1 MRHVFYPLEKAFRLK
16 RTRHTHRG
24 LRSVD
29 QHKNFIRKVSRGVSF
44 YDVGKGINGVT
55 CENAKPILIIIHYRI
70 GNNFAEHSAKGWRDD
85 DDLNWFQ
92 KWDFALLNVH
102 CRLRQTAKG
111 KSFFCS
117 RCRRY
122 HCIVRAFSKSS
133 SSF

>member
-1 MRHVFYPLEKAFRLK
+1 M
-16 RTRHTHRG
+16 
-24 LRSVD
+24 D

-111 KSFFCS
+111 KSFFFVLVADVIIALSEHS
-117 RCRRY
+117 RNPLQ
-122 HCIVRAFSKSS
+122 VFK
-133 SSF
+133 